1 MRLVR
6 GADILVRE
14 ASISAAAESLGAMK
28 LELGGKIGR
37 DAIAPGSLS
46 GCCASQNGHRAFEI
60 VSCCREPHLQSAL
73 G

>member
-6 GADILVRE
+6 GTDILVRE

-37 DAIAPGSLS
+37 DAIAPAACQAVAL
-46 GCCASQNGHRAFEI
+46 RRMVI
-60 VSCCREPHLQSAL
+60 VRLRL
-73 G
+73 